1 MSEEKDTG
9 LDIRYI
15 AKLSRL
21 HIEEAEIPKLKAEM
35 SGIVSLVE
43 HLPSFENTELPI
55 DAKDRMD
62 LREDE
67 IKPSSPREDMLRNA
81 PQTEAG
87 CFVVPQTVS
96 E

>member
-1 MSEEKDTG
+1 MSQEKDGG

-21 HIEEAEIPKLKAEM
+21 HVEEQEIPKLKKEM
-35 SGIVSLVE
+35 SGIVSMVE
-43 HLPSFENTELPI
+43 HLPDFENTELAI
-55 DAKDRMD
+55 DPNDQMK

-67 IKPSSPREDMLRNA
+67 IKPSSSREEMLRNA

-87 CFVVPQTVS
+87 CFVVPKIV